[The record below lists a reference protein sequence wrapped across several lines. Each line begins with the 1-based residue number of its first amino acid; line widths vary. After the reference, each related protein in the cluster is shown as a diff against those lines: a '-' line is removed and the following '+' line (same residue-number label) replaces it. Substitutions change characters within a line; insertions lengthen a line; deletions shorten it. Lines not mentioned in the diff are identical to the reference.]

1 MSEGPGRFRSPPY
14 PYIGLRRAIDRADK
28 LYAKARNFAVPLTT
42 AADAWGTKI
51 TSSATLQT
59 AAALLQYGLIEDE
72 GSRSARRVKL
82 SRLGLSI
89 VMDKRPDS
97 AERNAAIKDAALNPN
112 IFREIWQ
119 TYGNASG
126 LDDSALQFA
135 LTLER
140 AQQGKAPFSPEAAR
154 EVIRVY
160 RESMTYA
167 GLTEAD
173 LVPNDERQD
182 SADDGRAGAKVGD
195 LIQWMSNGA
204 LALPEPAR
212 VRFVSPD
219 GEWVFIDGSET
230 GIPASQVEI
239 VSPVPAKRPTAE
251 APRLPI
257 ETAPPQP
264 SAATEITSDNIKLTI
279 DGGRVLVTASVD
291 LAGLRKLKKRL
302 DAIEAILSEDDT

>member
-1 MSEGPGRFRSPPY
+1 
-14 PYIGLRRAIDRADK
+14 
-28 LYAKARNFAVPLTT
+28 LTT

-97 AERNAAIKDAALNPN
+97 VERNAAIKDAALNPN
-112 IFREIWQ
+112 IFGELWR
-119 TYGNASG
+119 TYGNAAG

-140 AQQGKAPFSPEAAR
+140 TQQGKAPFSPEAAR

-173 LVPNDERQD
+173 QTESAGRERID
-182 SADDGRAGAKVGD
+182 KKAAAKVGD

-204 LALPEPAR
+204 LALPEPGR

-230 GIPASQVEI
+230 GIPAWEVEI
-239 VSPVPAKRPTAE
+239 VSAGPSKQHAAE

-257 ETAPPQP
+257 ETIPPP
-264 SAATEITSDNIKLTI
+264 SAAPDVTSDNIKLTI

-302 DAIEAILSEDDT
+302 DAIEAILSEDE